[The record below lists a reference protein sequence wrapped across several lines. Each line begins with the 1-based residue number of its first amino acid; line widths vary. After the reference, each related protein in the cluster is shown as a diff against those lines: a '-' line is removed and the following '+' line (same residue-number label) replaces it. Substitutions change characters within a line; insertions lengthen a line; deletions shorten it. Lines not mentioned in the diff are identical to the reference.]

1 MQSGKYYVPQRASAG
16 LDPWAT
22 PQAYDNTKEFFET
35 GITWS
40 NSLNVAQTL
49 EKVHTPF
56 LLKYA
61 PRRYYPQNWHGQI
74 QRESKRRN
82 ETDE

>member
-1 MQSGKYYVPQRASAG
+1 MQSGKYYVPQRKLQQVLTLG
-16 LDPWAT
+16 LLHRLT
-22 PQAYDNTKEFFET
+22 TIQKNSSET

-56 LLKYA
+56 LLEIRTKTVLSPKLA
-61 PRRYYPQNWHGQI
+61 W
-74 QRESKRRN
+74 
-82 ETDE
+82 TDTT

>member
-56 LLKYA
+56 LLEIRTKTVLSPKLA
-61 PRRYYPQNWHGQI
+61 W
-74 QRESKRRN
+74 
-82 ETDE
+82 TDTT